1 MTLPGMSRDGVRKRL
16 FRVFLRLLH
25 VVPGKG
31 MAMGMLA
38 KIPGVRKTYHWS
50 FRFFPHEMLVEVQG
64 NKMYVRP
71 RDGAVDRE
79 LLITKIYEK
88 GETDV
93 FHELIRRGMNV
104 VDLGAN
110 IGYFTLIAAKL
121 VGPEGKVFAFE
132 PEPGNFSLLQR
143 NVNMNGYENVTL
155 VQKAV
160 SDKNGVEE
168 LYLCSDSWGHSL
180 SSFKRDQGL
189 ISVPVTS
196 LDQFF
201 SEDVAI
207 DFIKMDIEGAEGKA
221 VHGMERIL
229 GGRGVK
235 VIAIEFHPEELQSQ
249 GSSFRQLWDKLT
261 TFGFQFWEMKDRTRK
276 RIDFGHA
283 LHLANKGGGCVNLL
297 CLRE

>member
-1 MTLPGMSRDGVRKRL
+1 MTFPGMSNDGVRHHLFRL
-16 FRVFLRLLH
+16 FFRLVGVIPRGGIRRL
-25 VVPGKG
+25 VGV
-31 MAMGMLA
+31 
-38 KIPGVRKTYHWS
+38 PGVRKTYQRLV
-50 FRFFPHEMLVEVQG
+50 RFSPQEMLVEVQG
-64 NKMYVRP
+64 NKMYITP
-71 RDGAVDRE
+71 PDSALGRE
-79 LLITKIYEK
+79 LLLWGNYEK
-88 GETDV
+88 GEVRV

-143 NVNMNGYENVTL
+143 NVNMNGYRNVTL

-168 LYLCSDSWGHSL
+168 LHLCSDSWGHSL
-180 SSFKRDQGL
+180 SSFKRDAGS

-221 VHGMERIL
+221 MQGMERIL
-229 GGRGVK
+229 GKGGVK
-235 VIAIEFHPEELQSQ
+235 AMVVEFHFSELESQ
-249 GSSFRQLWDKLT
+249 GSSFEEAWHQFKTLGFEFYEMRDNGIGGVDFQQALYLADK
-261 TFGFQFWEMKDRTRK
+261 QV
-276 RIDFGHA
+276 
-283 LHLANKGGGCVNLL
+283 GGVNLL
-297 CLRE
+297 CLRK